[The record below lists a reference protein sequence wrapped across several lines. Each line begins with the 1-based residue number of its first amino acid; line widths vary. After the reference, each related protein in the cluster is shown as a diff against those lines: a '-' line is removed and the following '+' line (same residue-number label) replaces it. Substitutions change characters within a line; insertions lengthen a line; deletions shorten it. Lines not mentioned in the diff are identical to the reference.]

1 LIKGRGQQKPTAFFI
16 ASTLSQGHGVKNTN
30 IESKGGKAVNEKIH
44 QPIAVTP
51 HLFQLGV
58 PSFPVYLSMGAEGM
72 IIEGGTGPTA
82 DIIVQ
87 QIDELGID
95 PAKIKSMCLTHTHL
109 DHVGAVPRLRRIWPH
124 LKLLAGSV
132 GAGLLQKDTFVQEF
146 LAGDR
151 MIGEILMERG
161 AITAQP
167 SPLDEYNFMVDAI
180 IEEGERIDLGAGVV
194 WHVFHTPGHSPCHIS
209 LVEEKEQTMVIGDM
223 TGYFDPALD
232 VFWPNY
238 FASLEDYCNSIKKM
252 TSVQAKRGLLSH
264 NGVIEGNM
272 RRHLQKAL
280 KATERYHA
288 ELLQRL
294 DHGDDANQIC
304 TDKTD
309 WVCSLGA
316 LASYKVIHF
325 LCKLMLKQSAAARE
339 KDLFYLP
346 QADMTAYDGR
356 TAMET
361 SFDAAPSRID

>member
-1 LIKGRGQQKPTAFFI
+1 M
-16 ASTLSQGHGVKNTN
+16 
-30 IESKGGKAVNEKIH
+30 NEKIH

-82 DIIVQ
+82 DIIVT
-87 QIDELGID
+87 QIDMLGID
-95 PAKIKSMCLTHTHL
+95 PAQIKSICLTHTHL
-109 DHVGAVPRLRRIWPH
+109 DHVGAVPRFRRLWPH
-124 LKLLAGSV
+124 LKVLAGSV

-167 SPLDEYNFMVDAI
+167 SPLDEYNFKVDAI
-180 IEEGERIDLGAGVV
+180 IEEGERIDLGAGIV
-194 WHVFHTPGHSPCHIS
+194 WHVFYTPGHSPCHIS

-223 TGYFDPALD
+223 TGYFDPTLD

-252 TSVQAKRGLLSH
+252 TSVKAVRGTLSH
-264 NGVIEGNM
+264 NGVIEGDM
-272 RRHLQKAL
+272 GKHLDKAL
-280 KATERYHA
+280 KATEIYHH
-288 ELLQRL
+288 ELLERL
-294 DHGDDANQIC
+294 DQGDNRDQIC
-304 TDKTD
+304 TDKAD

-325 LCKLMLKQSAAARE
+325 LCKLMLKNSVSERG
-339 KDLFYLP
+339 KDLFRLP
-346 QADMTAYDGR
+346 EATVAYMPGEESGATLDYGR
-356 TAMET
+356 
-361 SFDAAPSRID
+361 